1 MKYKRSKY
9 QPPPRENT
17 QLEVNMQSEYTP
29 STMYQA
35 LMEKELLSQLKHD
48 VWNAA
53 ENLILSLE
61 REDAFEI
68 INSLPEEPLPHS
80 KEFLEHAYKIY
91 KIPEIIKSKGRE
103 VLYNELMAEIKNFSQ
118 HRIKMRETKGWKE
131 VNLQIRQAPKC
142 RHEGKIVIS
151 RCCPTCKKI
160 EHNNHS
166 CSKCTTSED
175 LEMDLAAHE
184 YDPTLVYFVKRVC
197 QACKTW
203 KIQNA
208 TSAAA

>member
-1 MKYKRSKY
+1 
-9 QPPPRENT
+9 
-17 QLEVNMQSEYTP
+17 MQSEYTP
-29 STMYQA
+29 STMDKEVI
-35 LMEKELLSQLKHD
+35 EKILLKQQKYD
-48 VWNAA
+48 VWKAA
-53 ENLILSLE
+53 ANLIVTLE

-68 INSLPEEPLPHS
+68 INSLPEEPLLYS
-80 KEFLEHAYKIY
+80 KEFLEHAYENH

-103 VLYNELMAEIKNFSQ
+103 VLYNELMAEIKNYCKY
-118 HRIKMRETKGWKE
+118 RIKMRETKGWKE

-175 LEMDLAAHE
+175 LEMELAAYE
-184 YDPTLVYFVKRVC
+184 YDPRLVYFVKRLCKVC
-197 QACKTW
+197 KIS
-203 KIQNA
+203 KIQNE

>member
-1 MKYKRSKY
+1 MDK
-9 QPPPRENT
+9 
-17 QLEVNMQSEYTP
+17 EVI
-29 STMYQA
+29 
-35 LMEKELLSQLKHD
+35 EKELLSQLKHD

-91 KIPEIIKSKGRE
+91 KIPEIIKRKGRE
-103 VLYNELMAEIKNFSQ
+103 VLYNELMTEIKNYCQ

-166 CSKCTTSED
+166 CSCIDPEREIHIH
-175 LEMDLAAHE
+175 L

-197 QACKTW
+197 KACKIS
-203 KIQNA
+203 KIQNE

>member
-29 STMYQA
+29 STMDKEVI
-35 LMEKELLSQLKHD
+35 EKILLKQQKYD
-48 VWNAA
+48 VWKAA
-53 ENLILSLE
+53 VNLILALE

-68 INSLPEEPLPHS
+68 INSLPEEPLPYS
-80 KEFLEHAYKIY
+80 NEFLEYEYENYRIA
-91 KIPEIIKSKGRE
+91 EIIKRKGRE
-103 VLYNELMAEIKNFSQ
+103 VLYNELMTEIKNYCKY
-118 HRIKMRETKGWKE
+118 RIKMRETKGWKE
-131 VNLQIRQAPKC
+131 VNLQIRQAPNC
-142 RHEGKIVIS
+142 PHEEKIVIS

-166 CSKCTTSED
+166 CSCIDPEREIHIH
-175 LEMDLAAHE
+175 L
-184 YDPTLVYFVKRVC
+184 YDPTLVYFVKRLCKVC
-197 QACKTW
+197 KIS
-203 KIQNA
+203 KIQNE

>member
-1 MKYKRSKY
+1 MQSTPGIL
-9 QPPPRENT
+9 PPPRENT
-17 QLEVNMQSEYTP
+17 QLEVNMQSEYTS
-29 STMYQA
+29 STMDKEVI
-35 LMEKELLSQLKHD
+35 EKILLKQQQYD
-48 VWNAA
+48 VWRAA
-53 ENLILSLE
+53 ENLIVSLE
-61 REDAFEI
+61 REEAFEI
-68 INSLPEEPLPHS
+68 INSLPEEPLLYS
-80 KEFLEHAYKIY
+80 KEFLEHAYENY

-103 VLYNELMAEIKNFSQ
+103 VLYNELMTEIKNYCQ

-160 EHNNHS
+160 EHNNHN

-175 LEMDLAAHE
+175 LEMEIPAYM
-184 YDPTLVYFVKRVC
+184 YDPTLVYFVKRLC
-197 QACKTW
+197 KACKIS
-203 KIQNA
+203 KIQNE

>member
-1 MKYKRSKY
+1 
-9 QPPPRENT
+9 
-17 QLEVNMQSEYTP
+17 MQSEYTP
-29 STMYQA
+29 STMDKEVI
-35 LMEKELLSQLKHD
+35 EKILLKQQQYD
-48 VWNAA
+48 VWRAA
-53 ENLILSLE
+53 ENLIVSLE

-68 INSLPEEPLPHS
+68 INSLPEEPLLYS
-80 KEFLEHAYKIY
+80 KEFLEHAYENY

-103 VLYNELMAEIKNFSQ
+103 VLYNELMAEIKNYCQ

-151 RCCPTCKKI
+151 RCCPNCKKI
-160 EHNNHS
+160 EHNNHN

-175 LEMDLAAHE
+175 LEMEIPAYM
-184 YDPTLVYFVKRVC
+184 YDPTLVYFVKRLC
-197 QACKTW
+197 KACKIS
-203 KIQNA
+203 KIQNE